1 MCNSDFEPRWES
13 YTLPELEPKEVRV
26 KSELTAAKHGTE
38 KGELMGQA
46 IYKSVPYLAH
56 GNIFDRSKEVSQ
68 DPHQWREVGNVSVG
82 TVIATGIEVEDLR
95 EGDRV
100 YGGRGFRTVHQGT
113 GFKKLVD
120 GLTPEAACCL
130 DPAFFAL
137 GAVRDAQIRIGERVV
152 IFGMGAIG
160 LLAVQLARLSGAI
173 EVVAVDPV
181 EARRQ
186 LALTHGATRAVD
198 PIEVGDFGLASR
210 EWFPAGADVT
220 IEASGNYRALN
231 QALRATCYGGSVV
244 PLAFYMGDANGLF
257 LGEEFHFNLLNII
270 SARSCSNPQRELHW
284 NGERMNETLIGLYA
298 QGTLKPHG
306 LPDPVVSPEEL
317 PEAYGKIRHAPDEVL
332 KVAVRY

>member
-1 MCNSDFEPRWES
+1 MRWHREGLPENRSPGEYLGTRKEEGVFGSNSHCFLIYQKTMATIDGIDLQRLVCNSDFEPRWES

-46 IYKSVPYLAH
+46 IYKSVPYLAD

-82 TVIATGIEVEDLR
+82 TVIAVGTEVEDLR

-113 GFKKLVD
+113 GFEKLVD

-137 GAVRDAQIRIGERVV
+137 GAVRDAQIRIGERVI

-160 LLAVQLARLSGAI
+160 LLAGQLGCRRLIITPGGEVPELSRAAQHDSIVDGLREACKYAEDGEVCLLLEPLSDRFLRSSAEGAQI
-173 EVVAVDPV
+173 V
-181 EARRQ
+181 E
-186 LALTHGATRAVD
+186 
-198 PIEVGDFGLASR
+198 EVGSSHVRLLFDMYHQQITEGNLTGHIKACLK
-210 EWFPAGADVT
+210 
-220 IEASGNYRALN
+220 SG
-231 QALRATCYGGSVV
+231 TS
-244 PLAFYMGDANGLF
+244 
-257 LGEEFHFNLLNII
+257 
-270 SARSCSNPQRELHW
+270 
-284 NGERMNETLIGLYA
+284 T
-298 QGTLKPHG
+298 
-306 LPDPVVSPEEL
+306 
-317 PEAYGKIRHAPDEVL
+317 
-332 KVAVRY
+332 